1 MSISVV
7 NPRPIDLSAILES
20 QQPVID
26 LRIKEFEHTT
36 RRFLKAVA
44 AYSSRAVDEIG
55 QRRGRYATEVK
66 RIAEKKT
73 QVEAEINACKLKE
86 IELMEVLE
94 REQSERREAESAVSE
109 LKRQF
114 ATIKEKCAS
123 VDIEIDQYTDEINTF
138 RRDKHKYMTVLDTH
152 ASRVSPEL
160 QDCEARLQFVLEG
173 VGQDKLLFRFMHI
186 DPIEPQREFSI
197 VVDAS
202 SRLYKV
208 PLSTPPIPTIPL
220 LVDQLNKTRDL
231 FLFVKNVRAQFVE
244 MAVGSRQA

>member
-1 MSISVV
+1 MSVSVV
-7 NPRPIDLSAILES
+7 NPRPIDLSGILES

-44 AYSSRAVDEIG
+44 AYSSRALDEIG
-55 QRRGRYATEVK
+55 QRRVRHATELK

-73 QVEAEINACKLKE
+73 QTETEITACKLRE

-94 REQSERREAESAVSE
+94 REQNERRESETAVAE

-114 ATIKEKCAS
+114 ASIKEKCAS
-123 VDIEIDQYTDEINTF
+123 VDVEIDQYTAEVNTL
-138 RRDKHKYMTVLDTH
+138 RKDKHKDMTILDTH

-160 QDCEARLQFVLEG
+160 RDCENRLQFVMEG
-173 VGQDKLLFRFMHI
+173 VGQDKLLFRFMNI
-186 DPIEPQREFSI
+186 DPAESQREFSI

-208 PLSTPPIPTIPL
+208 PLTTPPIPTIPL

-231 FLFVKNVRAQFVE
+231 FFFIKSVRSQFAE
-244 MAVGSRQA
+244 MAAGPGQA